1 MVSVVTKRHLQK
13 KYEFI
18 QLFPENI
25 LLDEGKENKK
35 KKKQT
40 ILDDTR

>member
-25 LLDEGKENKK
+25 LLDEGKENN

>member
-25 LLDEGKENKK
+25 LLDEGKENKI
-35 KKKQT
+35 KKQT